1 MTKLFRFVLVMACL
15 AGVIPASAAFKD
27 IKIDLTGQ
35 WLLTTEEFAGDP
47 KPNVEFGIVIA
58 DDGTATRVEATD
70 ASADAV
76 INGKYHNDHGWGGA
90 KLTLPVDGMVK
101 IGVGNCDYATHTVKV
116 TDAAGNE
123 VAAFATEKTGCWK
136 NNKDDN
142 HVTFGYYR
150 GEATTLTITTS
161 SYTPYLSVEAV
172 AEAPSQATVSYDMGD
187 TEAEGTLPAGMKAD
201 VGTDYTLPKNF
212 TLYAEGKTLT
222 AWTDGTD
229 NYAPGQTIKL
239 EKDLKLSPV
248 FTENT
253 VSLADRTD
261 AVMLNFDFQTR
272 NGAPVVGYENVQE
285 YG

>member
-76 INGKYHNDHGWGGA
+76 ISGKYHNDHGWGGA

-116 TDAAGNE
+116 TDAARNE
-123 VAAFATEKTGCWK
+123 VAACPR
-136 NNKDDN
+136 N
-142 HVTFGYYR
+142 
-150 GEATTLTITTS
+150 
-161 SYTPYLSVEAV
+161 
-172 AEAPSQATVSYDMGD
+172 
-187 TEAEGTLPAGMKAD
+187 TLPH
-201 VGTDYTLPKNF
+201 
-212 TLYAEGKTLT
+212 
-222 AWTDGTD
+222 
-229 NYAPGQTIKL
+229 
-239 EKDLKLSPV
+239 
-248 FTENT
+248 
-253 VSLADRTD
+253 SLMPSR
-261 AVMLNFDFQTR
+261 
-272 NGAPVVGYENVQE
+272 
-285 YG
+285 